1 MFNINN
7 LNNILVDESVKN
19 KIILHNEKE
28 LELSFQLL
36 NFTEN
41 FMFSQIN
48 NISAQTPD
56 DDVINASV
64 LLLFIQGVK
73 SCKSSLLLCI
83 EGYYTNSIII
93 ARNIIETI
101 FNIMYLFESPEQ
113 SIERANNYL
122 CNNNKWAD
130 ESIRNKAYLTYNSS
144 LYNTYRMTSEYTHS
158 NIASTSKN
166 YDEKNSL
173 SASPSDLN
181 IEDSITLINS
191 VYYYLIEFLCKL
203 YKIDFTCMDNIKKSK
218 AFKQRYKTFKM
229 FNFSKR
235 RYR

>member
-1 MFNINN
+1 MFEIKD
-7 LNNILVDESVKN
+7 LQNILRDESVKN
-19 KIILHNEKE
+19 KIMLQNKDE
-28 LELSFQLL
+28 LGLSYKLL

-48 NISAQTPD
+48 NVSTQTPED
-56 DDVINASV
+56 DILNTSV

-73 SCKSSLLLCI
+73 SYKSSLLLCT
-83 EGYYTNSIII
+83 EGYYTNSVII

-101 FNIMYLFESPEQ
+101 FNIMYLYESPEQ
-113 SIERANNYL
+113 STERANNYL
-122 CNNNKWAD
+122 CNNSKWAD
-130 ESIRNKAYLTYNSS
+130 ESIRNKAYLTYNSA
-144 LYNTYRMTSEYTHS
+144 LYNIYRMTSEYTHS
-158 NIASTSKN
+158 NIVSTSQN
-166 YDEKNSL
+166 YNEKNSL

-203 YKIDFTCMDNIKKSK
+203 YKIDFACMESIKKSK
-218 AFKQRYKTFKM
+218 AFKHRYKSFKM

-235 RYR
+235 HYR